1 MTNKNIYYIYDYYE
15 NEFIKDKLISP
26 CCNAKLQWF
35 GKGTT
40 ENTKHGKLKIYQCSK
55 CQQPL
60 HVRLEKGI
68 ND

>member
-1 MTNKNIYYIYDYYE
+1 MTNKNIYYVYDYYE
-15 NEFIKDKLISP
+15 NEFIKDELKSP

-40 ENTKHGKLKIYQCSK
+40 ENTEYGKLKVYQCSK

-60 HVRLEKGI
+60 QVRRNN
-68 ND
+68 NDK